1 MRLWPTVWIV
11 CFSFERQRHGVEA
24 RRGIATKVAELI
36 GGRETIIADAGT
48 TVLEALR
55 TVGDKSNLTV
65 VIDFQDLRRQHRRV
79 VLPDLD
85 GRYLQPGVPV
95 LSGGA
100 RVGDRAQVPRGSCRA
115 EPQGKTLSLP
125 ILTT

>member
-1 MRLWPTVWIV
+1 MADRLDRVFLV
-11 CFSFERQRHGVEA
+11 RQRHSVEA

-36 GGRETIIADAGT
+36 GGRETIIVDAST
-48 TVLEALR
+48 TVLEALS

-65 VIDFQDLRRQHRRV
+65 VIDFQDLRWQHRRV

-85 GRYLQPGVPV
+85 GRHLQVGVPV

-100 RVGDRAQVPRGSCRA
+100 CWRLYTGIMWV
-115 EPQGKTLSLP
+115 LP
-125 ILTT
+125 C